1 MFREIKESIF
11 EFKKYERDLTKE
23 EIEKIIYNEVKIYYP
38 DVKLSKVRELV
49 DKYF

>member
-11 EFKKYERDLTKE
+11 EFKKYERDLNKE
-23 EIEKIIYNEVKIYYP
+23 EIEKLIYNDVKIKYP
-38 DVKLSKVRELV
+38 GVKLSEVKKLI